1 MSAALP
7 ALRGTAERAECAEAA
22 ARRLSCLIRRFS
34 GFRGFRGCAAGPQA
48 QGCNLRTRP
57 PKKPISRASS
67 IAAPMAGA
75 NFVSQFLKGGFT
87 DVLGD
92 EEMVAE
98 ALRDLVRDEIKRK
111 MREELEKNP
120 ELREEI
126 RNAVRLYFEAK
137 VQEAH
142 ATLRFVKASAKLG
155 VSMLPTDM
163 REELG
168 REIGTM
174 IEKEVAALLEK
185 AV

>member
-1 MSAALP
+1 MS
-7 ALRGTAERAECAEAA
+7 
-22 ARRLSCLIRRFS
+22 S
-34 GFRGFRGCAAGPQA
+34 
-48 QGCNLRTRP
+48 
-57 PKKPISRASS
+57 
-67 IAAPMAGA
+67 

-92 EEMVAE
+92 EEMVAD

-111 MREELEKNP
+111 MREQLEKDP

-126 RNAVRLYFEAK
+126 HQAVRLYFEAK

-155 VSMLPTDM
+155 VGMLPRET

-168 REIGTM
+168 KEIGSM